1 MILPTWTRTRAS
13 NDRASSP
20 HEALP
25 LNIFQASGRLGDR
38 PAKAGTTSPPWR
50 PMYLTP
56 ASLGVFSTIF
66 LACIAS
72 VQTMLT
78 ISNRHTGLSGDNDA
92 LHRVLWS
99 YGPVAILTLISSF
112 WARLEMQTKTT
123 ASWFSM
129 AQGNT
134 IASQSLLLDYTSQ
147 LQPTAIV
154 SALRHKNYAV
164 AGATMVSLFFKV
176 LLVLA
181 TSLITLSP
189 ATTVRHRSVPLRLTS
204 EFVDNP
210 AGLTANGPLAAANFA
225 SIVRYNTSLPR
236 GVSDKY
242 AYQLIESDFLNTP
255 STLNTT
261 VDGFFGNIDCQPAN
275 LSSSGLSWNLSD
287 TVSGRGYLRDDPI
300 PMLAG
305 SCTLQVRLSQVLNG
319 MEGIRDGDHVVGLH
333 RGGCNGSD
341 SKDDQRLAIIVA
353 VLASSREDIFTIA
366 RSNSLICTP
375 TYQILS
381 LDLSARGPVTLLR
394 LSSGQD
400 SRILRNVHPWD
411 MMMNNDGMATLPDAS
426 TRIHKGAVTI
436 SNQTVWF
443 GGFGYLAYEFAKK
456 SGNPPTM
463 STISDGPVGLTEFFS
478 HYWQQHS
485 ALLAHSSLMR
495 SASVSSKG
503 SADQVTDR
511 FLGMTIRLRL
521 PW

>member
-13 NDRASSP
+13 NNRVPSS

-25 LNIFQASGRLGDR
+25 LDNFQATGRLSDR
-38 PAKAGTTSPPWR
+38 PAKAGATSLPWR
-50 PMYLTP
+50 PIYLTP
-56 ASLGVFSTIF
+56 ASLGVFLTIF
-66 LACIAS
+66 LACLAS
-72 VQTMLT
+72 VQTILA
-78 ISNRHTGLSGDNDA
+78 ISDRHTGFSGDDDA

-134 IASQSLLLDYTSQ
+134 VASRSLLLDYTSQ

-154 SALRHKNYAV
+154 SALRHKNYSV
-164 AGATMVSLFFKV
+164 AGATMVSLLLKV
-176 LLVLA
+176 LLVLS

-189 ATTVRHRSVPLRLTS
+189 ATTVRHRSVPLRLKS
-204 EFVDNP
+204 EFVDDA
-210 AGLTANGPLAAANFA
+210 AGVIANGSLAAANFA
-225 SIVRYNTSLPR
+225 SIVRFNTSLPR
-236 GVSDKY
+236 GVSDTY

-275 LSSSGLSWNLSD
+275 LSSSGLSWNLSES
-287 TVSGRGYLRDDPI
+287 VSAQGYFRDDPI
-300 PMLAG
+300 PVLAG
-305 SCTLQVRLSQVLNG
+305 SCTLQVHLSHVVSA
-319 MEGIRDGDHVVGLH
+319 MEGIRDGDHVVGLYS
-333 RGGCNGSD
+333 GGCNGSD

-353 VLASSREDIFTIA
+353 VLASSKEDIFTIA
-366 RSNSLICTP
+366 RSNSLMCTP
-375 TYQILS
+375 TYKILP
-381 LDLSARGPVTLLR
+381 LDLSARGPTTLLR
-394 LSSGQD
+394 PSSGQD

-411 MMMNNDGMATLPDAS
+411 MVGTNNRATLPDAN
-426 TRIHKGAVTI
+426 TRIHKGAVNI
-436 SNQTVWF
+436 SNQRVWF
-443 GGFGYLAYEFAKK
+443 GGYGYLAYEFAKK
-456 SGNPPTM
+456 SGNPLTM

-478 HYWQQHS
+478 NYWQQHS

-495 SASVSSKG
+495 STSISSEG
-503 SADQVTDR
+503 MADQVTDR
-511 FLGMTIRLRL
+511 FLGITIRFRL

>member
-1 MILPTWTRTRAS
+1 MTLPTWTRTRAS
-13 NDRASSP
+13 NNPASSP

-25 LNIFQASGRLGDR
+25 LKSFQASGRLGDR
-38 PAKAGTTSPPWR
+38 PAKAGITSPPWR

-66 LACIAS
+66 LACLAS
-72 VQTMLT
+72 VQTMLA
-78 ISNRHTGLSGDNDA
+78 ISNRHAGLSGDNDA

-164 AGATMVSLFFKV
+164 AGATMVSLLLKV

-189 ATTVRHRSVPLRLTS
+189 ATTVRHRSVPLRLKS
-204 EFVDNP
+204 EFVDDSV
-210 AGLTANGPLAAANFA
+210 GLTANGSLAAANFA
-225 SIVRYNTSLPR
+225 SIVRFNTSLPR
-236 GVSDKY
+236 GVSDTY

-275 LSSSGLSWNLSD
+275 LSSSGLSWNLSES
-287 TVSGRGYLRDDPI
+287 VSARDYFRDDPI

-305 SCTLQVRLSQVLNG
+305 SCSLQVHLSHVLSA
-319 MEGIRDGDHVVGLH
+319 MKGIRDGDHIVGLH
-333 RGGCNGSD
+333 CGGCNGSD
-341 SKDDQRLAIIVA
+341 SKDDQRLAIIVT
-353 VLASSREDIFTIA
+353 VLESSREDIFTIT
-366 RSNSLICTP
+366 RSNSLMCTP
-375 TYQILS
+375 TYRILP

-394 LSSGQD
+394 PSSGQE
-400 SRILRNVHPWD
+400 SRVLRNVHPWD
-411 MMMNNDGMATLPDAS
+411 MMNNDGMATLPDAS

-463 STISDGPVGLTEFFS
+463 STISDGPVGLTELFS
-478 HYWQQHS
+478 NYWQQHS
-485 ALLAHSSLMR
+485 ALLAHTSLMR
-495 SASVSSKG
+495 SASVSSEG
-503 SADQVTDR
+503 SADQVMDR
-511 FLGMTIRLRL
+511 FLGITIRFRL
-521 PW
+521 LW

>member
-1 MILPTWTRTRAS
+1 MMLSTWAGIRAS
-13 NDRASSP
+13 NNRVSSP

-25 LNIFQASGRLGDR
+25 LNIVQASGRLGDR

-50 PMYLTP
+50 PVYLTP
-56 ASLGVFSTIF
+56 AFLGVFSTIF
-66 LACIAS
+66 LACLAS
-72 VQTMLT
+72 VETMLA

-123 ASWFSM
+123 ASWFRM

-134 IASQSLLLDYTSQ
+134 IVSQSLLLDYTSQ
-147 LQPTAIV
+147 LQPTSIV
-154 SALRHKNYAV
+154 SALRHKNYTV
-164 AGATMVSLFFKV
+164 AGATMISLLLQV

-189 ATTVRHRSVPLRLTS
+189 ATTVRHHSVPILLKS
-204 EFVDNP
+204 EFVDDS
-210 AGLTANGPLAAANFA
+210 AGITANGSLAAANFA
-225 SIVRYNTSLPR
+225 STVRFNTSLPQ
-236 GVSDKY
+236 GVSDTY
-242 AYQLIESDFLNTP
+242 AYQLIESEFLNTP

-261 VDGFFGNIDCQPAN
+261 VDGFFGNIDCQPAD

-287 TVSGRGYLRDDPI
+287 IVSARGYLRDDPI

-305 SCTLQVRLSQVLNG
+305 SCTLQLHLSQVLNG
-319 MEGIRDGDHVVGLH
+319 MEGIKDGHHVVGLGS
-333 RGGCNGSD
+333 GGCNGSD
-341 SKDDQRLAIIVA
+341 SKDEQRLAIIVA
-353 VLASSREDIFTIA
+353 VLTSSRQDIFTIA
-366 RSNSLICTP
+366 RSNSLLCTP
-375 TYQILS
+375 TYQIS
-381 LDLSARGPVTLLR
+381 PLDLSARGSVTLIR
-394 LSSGQD
+394 PSSGQD

-411 MMMNNDGMATLPDAS
+411 MSNTDDRATLPDANI
-426 TRIHKGAVTI
+426 RIHNGAVNI
-436 SNQTVWF
+436 SNRTVWF
-443 GGFGYLAYEFAKK
+443 GEYGYLAYEFAKK

-463 STISDGPVGLTEFFS
+463 STFYNGPVGLTEFFS
-478 HYWQQHS
+478 KYWQQHS

-495 SASVSSKG
+495 STSVSSKG

-511 FLGMTIRLRL
+511 FLGMFIRFRL